1 MDQTEIPILENVQ
14 IDLSQTFQGWT
25 RADVHPGVG
34 GEGLVTGQLGQVE
47 VQNGRR
53 LLLIDFQHYCQM
65 SSWIQTIDLQSV
77 HWPVLDSETE
87 ERDQTWCDFFVREFR
102 MLFSGI
108 IERFYN
114 KQIVKLMFA
123 IINIYSQIR
132 IPILRPSYSRS
143 LTSLIC
149 KKNFLFIVRLWK
161 KKTFENN
168 IISLKTI
175 FMNELYFR
183 YFFRAITNC
192 SGPHSGL
199 CLVGC

>member
-1 MDQTEIPILENVQ
+1 MFTLELEEKDSWQANLVR
-14 IDLSQTFQGWT
+14 WT
-25 RADVHPGVG
+25 SRMAGDCSWWISSIIVRWAPGFK
-34 GEGLVTGQLGQVE
+34 QLTCKV
-47 VQNGRR
+47 
-53 LLLIDFQHYCQM
+53 F
-65 SSWIQTIDLQSV
+65 T
-77 HWPVLDSETE
+77 DSETE
-87 ERDQTWCDFFVREFR
+87 ERDQTWCDFFVWGFR